1 VCVWGGGGL
10 KRKYSGK
17 IQMTNLSGLMRPVDL
32 HLPVESIVQ
41 QKIVRHTH
49 PVGLHGVALYVKMIN
64 YKYFQ
69 I

>member
-1 VCVWGGGGL
+1 MLIMLGRRRGDDFTE
-10 KRKYSGK
+10 K
-17 IQMTNLSGLMRPVDL
+17 ILVTNLSGLVGPVDL

-49 PVGLHGVALYVKMIN
+49 PVGLHGVTLHVQIIN